1 MAGSSGPLTV
11 ADLEMIR
18 SSVRT
23 KDELNQSTDLQS
35 SSSSS
40 AMTAKI
46 NNPDY
51 AACHF
56 QK

>member
-1 MAGSSGPLTV
+1 MARSSGPLTV

-23 KDELNQSTDLQS
+23 KEELNQSTDLPS